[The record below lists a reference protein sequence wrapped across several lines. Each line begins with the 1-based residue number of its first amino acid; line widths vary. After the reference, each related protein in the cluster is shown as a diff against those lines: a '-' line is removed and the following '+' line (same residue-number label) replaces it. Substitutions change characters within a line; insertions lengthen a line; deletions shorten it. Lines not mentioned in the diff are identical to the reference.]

1 MQFHEEGPDSPANL
15 STIWRKARPFERFVA
30 LAGDFR
36 LTLENTRSGPTGSHW
51 YHGAW
56 RVSVEA
62 ENRFFPLGS
71 PQWGDT
77 GHSAGGEL
85 IGLSLSD

>member
-36 LTLENTRSGPTGSHW
+36 LTLENTRSGPTGSHC

-56 RVSVEA
+56 RVSVEP
-62 ENRFFPLGS
+62 ETPFVSLGLATM
-71 PQWGDT
+71 G
-77 GHSAGGEL
+77 
-85 IGLSLSD
+85 